1 MNIFIKKSKGIFSNK
16 NIPSLDNYDIVLSD
30 NIIEV
35 LAVRKD
41 AYLISQFFWHEI
53 LLDINIG
60 YKSKCREL
68 IKKTAPTIFG
78 DKYFSMQH
86 IRNKPNYSP
95 TGLYSLNPSNNIF
108 SLNKNT
114 EKRNLLISGGN
125 TLQANKIFTEYVRF
139 ILENKPKGID
149 LIFIDKKIFPK
160 KCPSWVK
167 EGSFDRKMFESL
179 IGCICR
185 PGIGT
190 ITDCIQYGIKI
201 FTLHE
206 KDNLEMLNNSRVLS
220 KLSLGE
226 IISEKS
232 SFITQIED
240 YCNDQQ
246 KYKLL

>member
-1 MNIFIKKSKGIFSNK
+1 M
-16 NIPSLDNYDIVLSD
+16 
-30 NIIEV
+30 
-35 LAVRKD
+35 
-41 AYLISQFFWHEI
+41 QH
-53 LLDINIG
+53 
-60 YKSKCREL
+60 
-68 IKKTAPTIFG
+68 IKKTKLFA
-78 DKYFSMQH
+78 
-86 IRNKPNYSP
+86 
-95 TGLYSLNPSNNIF
+95 TGLYSLNASNNIF

-125 TLQANKIFTEYVRF
+125 TLQANKIFTEYVQF

-149 LIFIDKKIFPK
+149 LIFLDKKIFPK
-160 KCPSWVK
+160 KCQSWVK

-246 KYKLL
+246 KYITHIKKCKSINLEGPLDISNYFFELSKNNK